1 MTSRKEPIFAPRE
14 AFEQMLEYFVVPT
27 FDLVIDVPDRGILLV
42 RRKIAPYAG
51 KWALP
56 GLRMYK
62 NEGIDDTLAR
72 IAEQEAG
79 IEVDL
84 DNKKLIGQYVGRFK
98 TEHARQDLSTGYAVA
113 ALSSDVTLND
123 SHFSGSRFINTAEEL
138 PTAVGAM
145 YRFYVESYLDAN
157 QAGGSTTDMFES

>member
-1 MTSRKEPIFAPRE
+1 MAKEAIFAPRE

-27 FDLVIDVPDRGILLV
+27 FDLVIDVPDRGVLLV

-72 IAEQEAG
+72 IAEQEVG

-84 DNKKLIGQYVGRFK
+84 DNKKLIDQYVGRFK
-98 TEHARQDLSTGYAVA
+98 TEHARQDLSTGYAVT
-113 ALSSDVTLND
+113 ALSEGLDINKA
-123 SHFSGSRFINTAEEL
+123 HFSGSRFVNNAEEL
-138 PTAVGAM
+138 PVATGAM
-145 YRFYVESYLDAN
+145 YKHYVETYFAMNHES
-157 QAGGSTTDMFES
+157 GSTPAR